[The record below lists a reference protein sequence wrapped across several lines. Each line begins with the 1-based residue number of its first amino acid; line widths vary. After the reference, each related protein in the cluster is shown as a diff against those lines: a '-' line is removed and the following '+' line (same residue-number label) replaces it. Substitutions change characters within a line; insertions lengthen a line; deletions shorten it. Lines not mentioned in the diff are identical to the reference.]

1 MRKRKSASLTSASL
15 RSNWV
20 LQTSVGVRGHK
31 MPYLVAVVVVVVAV
45 AVAVVVVVLHAVI
58 YLVAR

>member
-31 MPYLVAVVVVVVAV
+31 MPYLVVVVVVAAV

>member
-1 MRKRKSASLTSASL
+1 MRRSLASASL

-20 LQTSVGVRGHK
+20 LQTSVGVRGHN
-31 MPYLVAVVVVVVAV
+31 MPYLVVVVAAVVVA
-45 AVAVVVVVLHAVI
+45 VVVLHAVI

>member
-1 MRKRKSASLTSASL
+1 MRRSLASASL

-20 LQTSVGVRGHK
+20 LQTSVGVRGHN
-31 MPYLVAVVVVVVAV
+31 MPYLVVVVVAAAV
-45 AVAVVVVVLHAVI
+45 AVAVVVLHAVI

>member
-1 MRKRKSASLTSASL
+1 MRRSLASASL

-20 LQTSVGVRGHK
+20 LQTSVGVRGHN
-31 MPYLVAVVVVVVAV
+31 MPYLVVVVAAAV
-45 AVAVVVVVLHAVI
+45 AVAVVVLHAVI